1 MEFTKLKELLEEY
14 KHILID
20 YTDKFINTDYNIQ
33 LDNNKYTT
41 KASQIYLE
49 IDDKTKEDKYK
60 NVVFLLDI
68 SKLVKYNHNFYMLL
82 VKIGDI
88 SPKTDVYFL
97 KNCDNFCWFKI
108 DEFEMNKKMIIDII
122 NQKNESYECNVCFE
136 EKKLWY
142 ESEFCKKC
150 NFRTCIKCIVKS
162 GESYKTCFSCK
173 NDNSDKYEF
182 VHNVLLKKV
191 SKSLILKD

>member
-1 MEFTKLKELLEEY
+1 MEIQKLKKLL
-14 KHILID
+14 KDHNHVLID
-20 YTDKFINTDYNIQ
+20 YTDKFKNSDYEIS
-33 LDNNKYTT
+33 LGNNEYMSR
-41 KASQIYLE
+41 ASQLYLE

-97 KNCDNFCWFKI
+97 KNCGNFCWFKI
-108 DEFEMNKKMIIDII
+108 DEFEMNKKMIVDII

-136 EKKLWY
+136 EKIVWH
-142 ESEFCKKC
+142 ECEFCKKC
-150 NFRTCIKCIVKS
+150 NFRTCIKCIVQS
-162 GESYKTCFSCK
+162 GESYKTCFSCN
-173 NDNSDKYEF
+173 NDNSDKYDF
-182 VHNVLLKKV
+182 VHNVFLK
-191 SKSLILKD
+191 SK